1 MKKQLSLFLLCLFPM
16 FAIGEDY
23 PIYWPAFWMM
33 PEDWTSGWPTCG
45 EIDIFESIDNKER
58 AWHTIHSNWSY
69 NLKNTNN
76 PKSTSDESVTSWAV
90 KHDPNFTYETLFDW
104 VRVYQSRPTHYIPT
118 DVENILCKDSTQ
130 AEGVYDLSGRKI
142 AETPTSAM
150 QRGLYVYKG
159 KKIVIK

>member
-16 FAIGEDY
+16 FVIGEDY
-23 PIYWPAFWMM
+23 PINWPAFWMM
-33 PEDWTSGWPTCG
+33 PEDRTSGWPTCG

-118 DVENILCKDSTQ
+118 DVENILCKDNTQ
-130 AEGVYDLSGRKI
+130 AEGVYGLSRKSVGIKI
-142 AETPTSAM
+142 AS
-150 QRGLYVYKG
+150 
-159 KKIVIK
+159 